1 MLRPL
6 LSYALTSIILLS
18 QTGLPVH
25 MHYCKGMLETVSV
38 FFNLGCSD
46 HAEKKA
52 ATCCKPETINTPS
65 SDTACCSAI
74 TSSCCDDEVAL
85 LLHDFDSLLPQFEK
99 WDSDVVI
106 TSFSF
111 HDFGKETLQSEYS
124 VISSFRSDGGPP
136 IYIMYGSLIFYA

>member
-1 MLRPL
+1 MLRPI

-18 QTGLPVH
+18 QTGLPLH

-52 ATCCKPETINTPS
+52 DTCCKPEAKNTLS
-65 SDTACCSAI
+65 ADAGCCSAT

-85 LLHDFDSLLPQFEK
+85 LFHDFDSLLPHFEK
-99 WDSDVVI
+99 WNTVAIANQFSI
-106 TSFSF
+106 QESGIENIQNGPYLLSSFS
-111 HDFGKETLQSEYS
+111 
-124 VISSFRSDGGPP
+124 SDGGPP
-136 IYIMYGSLIFYA
+136 LYILNGSLIFYA